1 LSAIVGFLSN
11 AFSTGHQVKDEFNG
25 HVTDIKHFAV
35 YGMTGAHITMFNTH
49 PARTG
54 AMRLISHHLSSLSP
68 AEI

>member
-11 AFSTGHQVKDEFNG
+11 AFTNGHQVQDELNS
-25 HVTDIKHFAV
+25 HVADIKYFSL

-49 PARTG
+49 PARTSG
-54 AMRLISHHLSSLSP
+54 LRLVSHHLSSLSP